1 MQPFPYPKN
10 RERRRRGAMTLI
22 EILIVVT
29 ILGILAAIVIPQFT
43 TASADARLSA
53 FRTQVQ
59 QLRNSI
65 NLYKT
70 QHGDQ
75 IPDLVTNWDPLLKSS
90 TYNGKTFGP
99 YLQQMPRN
107 LMNQRTTVAEGDP
120 NVAAS
125 SPVGFIYDYNGGTG
139 SGHIGG
145 TDTDGTTPF
154 K

>member
-1 MQPFPYPKN
+1 MQPFPNPN
-10 RERRRRGAMTLI
+10 TRERRRRGAMTLI
-22 EILIVVT
+22 EILIVIT

-43 TASADARLSA
+43 TASADARLNA

-59 QLRNSI
+59 QLRNAI

-70 QHGDQ
+70 QHGDEL
-75 IPDLVTNWDPLLKSS
+75 PDLITNWDPLIISS
-90 TYNGKTFGP
+90 TYNGKTVGP

-107 LMNQRTTVAEGDP
+107 LMNQRT
-120 NVAAS
+120 NVVDGNPANAAS
-125 SPVGFIYDYNGGTG
+125 GPAGFIYDYNGGSG